1 MPRSQTSA
9 PCSGDAL
16 ILPQSTHSTAC
27 PRRPRSHVM
36 RAVLTELLSQQSQG
50 HGGPAAR
57 TARTASG
64 GHLTC
69 HQGGSRGWQERGAW
83 AGTSEQGSVTSTLAT
98 KAGHPDS
105 WGICCLPSLSAGPGW
120 GGDLLGTVLGPAW
133 VTLLL
138 TDGSPRQMTLV
149 APPKGDASGPLRL
162 QNSSRQAAQA
172 RSRRRLLSQ
181 MRADP
186 GAGEQSRPTRTPVSV
201 GPPPASSGLSPGHLS
216 FSHLSWHPQTFSV
229 LLHAHLSPTPA
240 RWVPGCARPVACPW
254 PSLPGLQAS
263 TPALPRGHCLP
274 LPPKPLKSGV
284 PCPCQGTCIRGET
297 EGPSRPS
304 SASRE
309 PICLEWLSARTC
321 MEDRNSP
328 ARERIGVK
336 LGEYLEQLNTTV
348 LTKRVCHVHVFL

>member
-1 MPRSQTSA
+1 MGRNERAGICDVHPGHKRRPPGLLGHLSPPESVCGPRVGRGLAGHS
-9 PCSGDAL
+9 PGPRLGDAPPHRW
-16 ILPQSTHSTAC
+16 LPKADD
-27 PRRPRSHVM
+27 
-36 RAVLTELLSQQSQG
+36 L
-50 HGGPAAR
+50 GGP
-57 TARTASG
+57 
-64 GHLTC
+64 
-69 HQGGSRGWQERGAW
+69 
-83 AGTSEQGSVTSTLAT
+83 
-98 KAGHPDS
+98 
-105 WGICCLPSLSAGPGW
+105 
-120 GGDLLGTVLGPAW
+120 
-133 VTLLL
+133 
-138 TDGSPRQMTLV
+138 
-149 APPKGDASGPLRL
+149 PPKGAASSPLGL
-162 QNSSRQAAQA
+162 QSSSWQVVQA

-240 RWVPGCARPVACPW
+240 RWVPGCARPITCPR

-263 TPALPRGHCLP
+263 TPALPQGHRLP
-274 LPPKPLKSGV
+274 LPPKPLKLGV

-297 EGPSRPS
+297 EGPSQPS

-328 ARERIGVK
+328 AQERIEVK
-336 LGEYLEQLNTTV
+336 LGECMEQLNTTV